1 MSNTIKK
8 LYHSESFCNEK
19 CLRTKIKSYEGK
31 ISENF
36 YGDKIPKEVSQF
48 ICLSL
53 TLIDSV
59 FRSGKNYYTQVFL
72 EESC

>member
-8 LYHSESFCNEK
+8 IYHSKPFCNEK
-19 CLRTKIKSYEGK
+19 YLRTKIKSYEGK
-31 ISENF
+31 ISTNF
-36 YGDKIPKEVSQF
+36 YGDKIPKEVSHF

-59 FRSGKNYYTQVFL
+59 FRPSKNYCTQVFL
-72 EESC
+72 EEFC